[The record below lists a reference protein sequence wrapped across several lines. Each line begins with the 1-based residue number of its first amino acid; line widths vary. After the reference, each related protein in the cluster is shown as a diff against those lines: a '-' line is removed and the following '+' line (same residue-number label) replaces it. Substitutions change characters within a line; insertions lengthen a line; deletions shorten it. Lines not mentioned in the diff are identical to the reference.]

1 LDEGRLPIERGF
13 QLTDDDVLRRQII
26 MTLMCSMPLNYEHIR
41 LQHGIDFSSYFQSE
55 LQQLA
60 QFEEAGLLSR
70 DENSLRMTPKGRLF
84 VRAIGMVFDKY
95 LGRPTVSTYSKL
107 I

>member
-1 LDEGRLPIERGF
+1 LRR
-13 QLTDDDVLRRQII
+13 DDD
-26 MTLMCSMPLNYEHIR
+26 
-41 LQHGIDFSSYFQSE
+41 GITI
-55 LQQLA
+55 
-60 QFEEAGLLSR
+60 
-70 DENSLRMTPKGRLF
+70 TPRGRLF